1 MTRCNICHRRRVT
14 LTITHRSGQ
23 WTAVERVCRVC
34 QRHFAKV
41 VKK

>member
-1 MTRCNICHRRRVT
+1 MTHCNICQRRTT

-34 QRHFAKV
+34 SRWARRI
-41 VKK
+41 VK